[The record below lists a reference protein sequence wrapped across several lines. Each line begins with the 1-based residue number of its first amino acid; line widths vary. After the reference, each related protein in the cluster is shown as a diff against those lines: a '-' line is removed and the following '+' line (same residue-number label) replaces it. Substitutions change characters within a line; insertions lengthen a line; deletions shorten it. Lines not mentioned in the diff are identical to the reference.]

1 VNETDFADMTE
12 TPQSDL
18 PPIAAGPKPS
28 AELDVLSTIV
38 RHLQSLSADAQQ
50 RVIASALTFLGL
62 PVNSQ
67 NSLVALMPQPGG
79 QTAVA
84 PTGRFSQDRTPSP
97 KDFLFEK
104 RPTSDVERVACLG
117 YYLTHYRDTPYFKTL
132 DLSKLNTEGAQLK
145 MTNPAMAVDNATK
158 AGLLVP
164 ASKGAK
170 QISSMG
176 ELYVQALPD
185 KAAAREAIAHARP
198 KRKNRRPGKPTP
210 IKTETSTREG

>member
-1 VNETDFADMTE
+1 M
-12 TPQSDL
+12 SDL
-18 PPIAAGPKPS
+18 PLPGSEPNVPGPKPS

-62 PVNSQ
+62 PFGSQ
-67 NSLVALMPQPGG
+67 NSSGANVRQSGSVSPE
-79 QTAVA
+79 VD
-84 PTGRFSQDRTPSP
+84 RFSDDRAPSP

-104 RPTSDVERVACLG
+104 RPTTDVERIACLG
-117 YYLTHYRDTPYFKTL
+117 YYLTHYRDVPHFKTL
-132 DLSKLNTEGAQLK
+132 DLSKLNTEAAQLK
-145 MTNPAMAVDNATK
+145 LTNPTVAVDNATK

-170 QISSMG
+170 QISALG

-185 KAAAREAIAHARP
+185 KESARAAVAHARP
-198 KRKNRRPGKPTP
+198 KRKNRRSGKSAAAKNENPVG
-210 IKTETSTREG
+210 EN